1 MKRFTTQLITSL
13 LAYSATMFGMAMPGM
28 AMPGLESSRLINL
41 EPATKVNSTDDSTFI
56 KSDSLVIQHITY
68 LTDTSCTMTFDQVLS
83 VRSRSA
89 PFPGN
94 YNVYQGHYCH
104 WFRSDITNESFQAQ
118 STILTTGYH
127 QYAELYLMRNG
138 KLAEVRQAGNALPL
152 DERDVTSVWR
162 STYVNTFRL
171 RFPPRSTTTIYVKTH
186 SPYGPNIYGKNTQKL
201 FRFIP
206 VSTIEKSAHQ
216 HTFLTGFVQGALWFV
231 FFFHLIQYAIS
242 PSRPLLWYCIFLSS
256 ITLYLLDKEF
266 LLLQLFPSYVY
277 VQDYVFL
284 IAIGLSYTSFFQFSR
299 KIISLFAEDL
309 IADTALRSFIIAN
322 LVFFS
327 SWLGVYTLNCHAE
340 ATDKLVHALAIFPD
354 AFRVL
359 SLVEFGGIII
369 LHIKLA
375 LTYRTNV
382 IRYYVAANSFILVM
396 MILYFA
402 YAFSISWQSRFIT
415 DVYATLGG
423 PAYFVEVGILGQ
435 VLLFAIT
442 LGYLT
447 RAREKKVEQDF
458 ARRTAAL
465 KMTALRSQMNP
476 HFLFNS
482 LNSINWFVLKK
493 QSEKASDYLTKFSRL
508 IRMILQ
514 NSDLQTIPLS
524 EELTALRL
532 YIEMESLR
540 FEHKFTYKIEV
551 DDSIDARF
559 ANVPPMILQ
568 PYVENAIWHGLLH
581 KPEGDGHLS
590 VSIHQQENESKLKV
604 VIEDNGVGR
613 PISARR
619 HAERRHAERHHA
631 EQLPSKTATKK
642 KSMGSKIAAD
652 RIKALAEL
660 LGQKADIQLIDLVDA
675 DNLAAGTRVIVEI
688 PTAY

>member
-1 MKRFTTQLITSL
+1 MKWFTTQLISSL
-13 LAYSATMFGMAMPGM
+13 LACSAAMFGIAIPDIAMLSTATPDTK
-28 AMPGLESSRLINL
+28 SSALIHQK
-41 EPATKVNSTDDSTFI
+41 PATKLSVTDSVSA
-56 KSDSLVIQHITY
+56 KSNSLVIQPITY
-68 LTDTSCTMTFDQVLS
+68 LTDTGCTMTLDQVLS
-83 VRSRSA
+83 LKSRFV

-94 YNVYQGHYCH
+94 YSTYQGHYCH
-104 WFRSDITNESFQAQ
+104 WFRSDIINESSQAQ

-127 QYAELYLMRNG
+127 QYSELYLMLDG
-138 KLAEVRQAGNALPL
+138 KLGEVRQAGKALPL

-171 RFPPRSTTTIYVKTH
+171 RFPPRSTTTVYVKTH
-186 SPYGPNIYGKNTQKL
+186 SPYGPNIYGKNTQML
-201 FRFIP
+201 FRAIS

-216 HTFLTGFVQGALWFV
+216 HTLLTGFVQGALWFV
-231 FFFHLIQYAIS
+231 FFFHLIQYVIS
-242 PSRPLLWYCIFLSS
+242 PSRPLLWYCIFLAS

-266 LLLQLFPSYVY
+266 LLLQIFPGYVY

-284 IAIGLSYTSFFQFSR
+284 IAVGLSYTSFFQFSR

-309 IADTALRSFIIAN
+309 IADAVLRSFIIAN
-322 LVFFS
+322 LIFFG
-327 SWLGVYTLNCHAE
+327 SWLGVYTLSRHLE
-340 ATDKLVHALAIFPD
+340 AAGSLVNALAVFPD

-359 SLVEFGGIII
+359 SLIEFIGIII
-369 LHIKLA
+369 LNIKLV
-375 LTYRTNV
+375 LTYRTKV
-382 IRYYVAANSFILVM
+382 IKYYVAANSFILVM

-402 YAFSISWQSRFIT
+402 YAFSISWQNRFIT
-415 DVYATLGG
+415 NVYAALGG

-493 QSEKASDYLTKFSRL
+493 QTEKASDYLTKFSHL

-524 EELTALRL
+524 DELTALRL

-540 FEHKFTYKIEV
+540 FEHKFTYEISV
-551 DDSIDARF
+551 DDSIDSRF
-559 ANVPPMILQ
+559 VSVPPMILQ

-581 KPEGDGHLS
+581 KPQDDGHLS
-590 VSIHQQENESKLKV
+590 VTIHKQENGSKLKV

-613 PISARR
+613 PLSGRR
-619 HAERRHAERHHA
+619 HAEHRHA
-631 EQLPSKTATKK
+631 EQLPSRTATKK

-652 RIKALAEL
+652 RIKALAKL
-660 LGQKADIQLIDLVDA
+660 LGQKADIQLIDLVDT

-688 PTAY
+688 PIAH